1 LRPLRLCGEKFF
13 MDKRAADY
21 SSLEKRATIRRQQ
34 TLPHASVT
42 ILYDLLQR
50 CDSPEKMTG
59 VACISG

>member
-1 LRPLRLCGEKFF
+1 
-13 MDKRAADY
+13 MDKRGADY

-34 TLPHASVT
+34 TLPHAYVT

-50 CDSPEKMTG
+50 CDSPENMTG